1 MVITHT
7 NVELYKES
15 ELEIKEI
22 KLQIEV
28 LEIRLE
34 RLERRHTI
42 IGRSISRENRG
53 TIGVSEEGA
62 PRKEEGIEIGIST
75 ELKDRDGDIIRT
87 GDRVELLTPSKKNKI
102 FKVGA
107 AALVQGVQ
115 KRKDNKS
122 YIRVRSTAD
131 FEQETTR
138 DPENIRITEGF
149 KKYNKEV

>member
-22 KLQIEV
+22 KLKIEV

-34 RLERRHTI
+34 RLERRHRI
-42 IGRSISRENRG
+42 IGRSITKEKSGPIGDFEE
-53 TIGVSEEGA
+53 GVST
-62 PRKEEGIEIGIST
+62 KESIEIGIST